1 MDLLPKTK
9 NENKYLKKQEI
20 QNMFI
25 ETNQIKFALTMTWLM
40 QIYLEE

>member
-25 ETNQIKFALTMTWLM
+25 EMNQIKFALTMTWLM